1 MNYHISTIFHL
12 ITKEARRFDPSNP
25 ADILLLLFYTLDRT
39 FAWLV
44 LIAPLLDKTRKD
56 MRIPFGDD

>member
-25 ADILLLLFYTLDRT
+25 ADILLLLFYTLDRSFHPPRHLQREPHVRLAGSHCT
-39 FAWLV
+39 V
-44 LIAPLLDKTRKD
+44 T
-56 MRIPFGDD
+56 